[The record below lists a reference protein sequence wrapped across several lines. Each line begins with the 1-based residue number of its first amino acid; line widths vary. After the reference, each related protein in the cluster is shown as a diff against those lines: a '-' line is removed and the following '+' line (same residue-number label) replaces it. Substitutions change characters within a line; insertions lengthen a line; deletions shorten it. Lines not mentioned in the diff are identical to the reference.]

1 MNVPA
6 LPPGLLDNPRLDQWV
21 DLGVQGRVTIRT
33 GKVEIGQGVLTA
45 LRQIAAEELD
55 VAPDRI
61 AMVSGIT
68 GHAPNEGYT
77 SGSLSIQVGGVA
89 LRLACA
95 EARQRLLKRAA
106 ELLGCAYDDLTVHDG
121 VVLCCG
127 EPTPHDY
134 WSVAGDVD
142 LAVPVTGGVPTK
154 PADRYSI
161 VGRAEPRTD
170 LAAKIFGEPVFVHDM
185 TLPGLWHARVIRQP
199 CRGATIAAIDEV
211 ALRRAASGPFELLR
225 HGDFLAVIAADEA
238 VAEAVAEAA

>member
-1 MNVPA
+1 MNAPV

-21 DLGVQGRVTIRT
+21 YLGERGLVTIRT
-33 GKVEIGQGVLTA
+33 GRVAIGQGVLTA

-68 GHAPNEGYT
+68 GGAPNEGYT

-95 EARQRLLKRAA
+95 EARQRLVMHAA
-106 ELLGCAYDDLTVHDG
+106 DLLGCACADLTVRDG
-121 VVLCCG
+121 AVLRCG

-134 WSVAGDVD
+134 WSLAEDVD
-142 LAVPVTGGVPTK
+142 LTAPVTGGVPTK
-154 PADRYSI
+154 SVERYSV

-170 LAAKIFGEPVFVHDM
+170 LTAKLLGEPAFIHDI
-185 TLPGLWHARVIRQP
+185 TLSGMRHAARASDP
-199 CRGATIAAIDEV
+199 STMP
-211 ALRRAASGPFELLR
+211 RRDHR
-225 HGDFLAVIAADEA
+225 RDR
-238 VAEAVAEAA
+238 